1 MNMPGDNII
10 NNVQSTSKIR
20 TRRILD
26 SIDGK
31 FFETTPTT
39 SMAGLLSQMPV
50 RLADPTC
57 GFYIQTILIP
67 ELLQFPVHNM
77 PIITD
82 ADLFIRNTYP
92 DIPPPDHMMST
103 RKNNQVS
110 NANQTILGTKL
121 AHSCPH

>member
-1 MNMPGDNII
+1 MNIPGDNII
-10 NNVQSTSKIR
+10 NNVQSTSKVR
-20 TRRILD
+20 TRLILD

-31 FFETTPTT
+31 FFVTIPKT
-39 SMAGLLSQMPV
+39 SMGSLSQLPV

-67 ELLQFPVHNM
+67 ELLQFPIHNM
-77 PIITD
+77 PIITNT
-82 ADLFIRNTYP
+82 DLFIRNTYP
-92 DIPPPDHMMST
+92 DVPPPDHILAT

-110 NANQTILGTKL
+110 NANEAILGAKL